1 MLQKQRFTDNYR
13 TSDGIDLKT
22 LREKEG
28 ERHSRK
34 RILSRR
40 KRMNLN
46 KGELL
51 EFQEGAESL
60 SEKKK
65 REEESVR
72 SGRIHLI
79 LSSDSWK
86 SEKNARA

>member
-1 MLQKQRFTDNYR
+1 
-13 TSDGIDLKT
+13 
-22 LREKEG
+22 
-28 ERHSRK
+28 
-34 RILSRR
+34 
-40 KRMNLN
+40 MNLN

-60 SEKKK
+60 SERRREKK

-86 SEKNARA
+86 SEKNARAWMQPN